1 MTTLNTVGPVPNAPW
16 RLQRKVAAK
25 AAQAFVAVK
34 ARAGMTSRVA
44 RSMAWPGK
52 PVALRGLREVA
63 VCRPQG
69 NLDKSGRSG
78 LDSSGFDCDW
88 LQPYCSTSPC
98 CSRCLARQFL
108 PGSPLDSPEAQEIEL
123 GARRCKETPSS
134 SRGSARESKPESPS
148 PQPPKLAPLT
158 RSHKSALC
166 RCRRSQRS
174 FGLAASQTWC
184 VSSARRQTL
193 CKHLAATDLESRIRS
208 SASDLT
214 PRLAK
219 GPSQSSS

>member
-1 MTTLNTVGPVPNAPW
+1 
-16 RLQRKVAAK
+16 
-25 AAQAFVAVK
+25 
-34 ARAGMTSRVA
+34 
-44 RSMAWPGK
+44 MAWENRSPS
-52 PVALRGLREVA
+52 RGLREVA

-134 SRGSARESKPESPS
+134 SRGSAREK
-148 PQPPKLAPLT
+148 QT
-158 RSHKSALC
+158 REPVTSATKTRTSHKV
-166 RCRRSQRS
+166 SQVGPLSLPKVAKVIRV
-174 FGLAASQTWC
+174 GRVTNLVRKQ
-184 VSSARRQTL
+184 
-193 CKHLAATDLESRIRS
+193 RS
-208 SASDLT
+208 SANPLQAPCCHRSRIQNSLLCIRPDT
-214 PRLAK
+214 APCK
-219 GPSQSSS
+219 GAFAVFIIVAFRACCF